1 MLYVISRT
9 LFSLAS
15 SAFISEQVPVILV
28 DTFFYGQIIAVPW
41 NIIKY
46 NVFPDVAR
54 GPDLYGTEPWSFY
67 ILNLLLNFNILL
79 PLALISIPALA
90 ITYRIDRRRLG
101 LARPSGE
108 ESSPFTLL
116 AIRLLP
122 FYIWLAIL
130 TVQAHK
136 EERFMYPA
144 YPLICFNAAV
154 SVYLIRGWTEIAFI
168 KATSS
173 PYRVCF

>member
-1 MLYVISRT
+1 M
-9 LFSLAS
+9 FSLAS

-101 LARPSGE
+101 LARPSAE